1 MAVISNTLAAY
12 YLESTVMHQKL
23 FYIDI
28 KSLKRGDKKVY
39 ESVYFE
45 FFDVLYHLAL
55 QYLRREDIAKEVVQD
70 AFVKLWENKGA
81 IENNSN
87 IKNLLY
93 TITKNNCLNHLRNEK
108 VVAKYLDNI
117 RHLELQFQYDA
128 LSKLSDDAIIFEELQ
143 EKLNAAIEKLPEKI
157 KQVFIMSRF
166 QELKYR
172 EIADKLSISQ
182 KTVESRMSKALAFL
196 RKDLKE
202 YLPFYILLSEFL
214 N

>member
-1 MAVISNTLAAY
+1 
-12 YLESTVMHQKL
+12 MHQKL